1 MIGDER
7 APSALLSALKFQTA
21 FVALMVTYVGPPIGV
36 EAWRADTL
44 TTAMHDI

>member
-1 MIGDER
+1 
-7 APSALLSALKFQTA
+7 
-21 FVALMVTYVGPPIGV
+21 MVTYVGPPIGV